1 MSAVTT
7 SLMSGGHLPA
17 GAASLLG
24 ETITPSTLA
33 GTGTAQTG
41 ATAIGGYTVVLAGA
55 ESGATAFVLPANAP
69 LGWRVEVYSVG
80 GATALIFPP
89 SGGNIDGGTTN
100 ASVSVT
106 SGSEAAFRRVSATQW
121 RWFKGA

>member
-89 SGGNIDGGTTN
+89 SGGNIDGAWVLTSVGTPC
-100 ASVSVT
+100 
-106 SGSEAAFRRVSATQW
+106 GSSSAFPKSSIQAA
-121 RWFKGA
+121 